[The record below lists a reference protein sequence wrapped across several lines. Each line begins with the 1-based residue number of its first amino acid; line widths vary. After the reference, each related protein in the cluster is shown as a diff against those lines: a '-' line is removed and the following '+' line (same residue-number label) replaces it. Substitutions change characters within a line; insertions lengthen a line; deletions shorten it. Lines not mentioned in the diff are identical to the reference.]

1 MKTIKLKTLLQEQFN
16 KMTEGATQ
24 LFEVDVDKDIA
35 WNTYLDSFPE
45 GHNEIYLERREF
57 DCNACSLFIKTV
69 SNVVS
74 IKNGK
79 VMSVWD
85 IDTECDTYSTVV
97 DAMKKL
103 IHNSPIKGV
112 FYYDSKEMSFGQDS
126 NKVLLED
133 GTVKTWQHLY
143 VPVPKK
149 FQRTRGDS
157 SATVRGKYNGIK
169 QVFQRG
175 LSELTVE
182 ALEVV
187 LELITQGSLYKGDEW
202 KNIVTGFLDIKKQ
215 YDKLSSNEGELFIWE
230 KSVEL
235 TGSLTGLRN
244 TSMGTLLVDISNGE
258 NLDTA
263 VRKYEKI
270 VAPSNYKR
278 PKAIFT
284 KKMLE
289 DAQKTV
295 VELGYQDSL
304 QRRYATLDDITVNN
318 ILFSNKDSANRI
330 NDAKDVF
337 AQLSA
342 SIPENPKKFSKVDE
356 ISIED
361 FVKNVLPT
369 TASLEAFVENKHS
382 SNFVSLIAPENVEA
396 PSMFK
401 WDNAFGWAYTG
412 NITDSTMKEN
422 VKNAGGKVD
431 GVLRFSIQWND
442 VGADIIDLDAH
453 CIEPRGN
460 HISYGNKNNYRTSG
474 NLDVDIRSPYQD
486 KAAVENITWSKLHQ
500 MDDGVYKFYVHNY
513 SSRGTK
519 HGFRAEIEFNGEIYS
534 FDYNKPTRG
543 NESIVVAEVTLK
555 DGKFAIKEL
564 LPSNVSSKDVWG
576 VQTNQFVPV
585 SVAMF
590 SPNYWNEQQGIGHKH
605 YLFMLKDCIN
615 PELPNGFY
623 NEFLKEDLLKHKRVF
638 EALGGKLAVKE
649 VDDQLSGIGFSS
661 TQRNELLV
669 KVTGQT
675 ERLLKIKF

>member
-1 MKTIKLKTLLQEQFN
+1 METIKLKTLLQEQFN

-202 KNIVTGFLDIKKQ
+202 KNIIAGFLDIKKQ

-258 NLDTA
+258 DLDTA

-304 QRRYATLDDITVNN
+304 QRRYASLDDITVNN

-382 SNFVSLIAPENVEA
+382 SNFVSLIAPENADA
-396 PSMFK
+396 PSM
-401 WDNAFGWAYTG
+401 G
-412 NITDSTMKEN
+412 
-422 VKNAGGKVD
+422 
-431 GVLRFSIQWND
+431 
-442 VGADIIDLDAH
+442 
-453 CIEPRGN
+453 
-460 HISYGNKNNYRTSG
+460 
-474 NLDVDIRSPYQD
+474 
-486 KAAVENITWSKLHQ
+486 
-500 MDDGVYKFYVHNY
+500 
-513 SSRGTK
+513 
-519 HGFRAEIEFNGEIYS
+519 
-534 FDYNKPTRG
+534 
-543 NESIVVAEVTLK
+543 
-555 DGKFAIKEL
+555 
-564 LPSNVSSKDVWG
+564 
-576 VQTNQFVPV
+576 
-585 SVAMF
+585 
-590 SPNYWNEQQGIGHKH
+590 
-605 YLFMLKDCIN
+605 
-615 PELPNGFY
+615 
-623 NEFLKEDLLKHKRVF
+623 
-638 EALGGKLAVKE
+638 
-649 VDDQLSGIGFSS
+649 
-661 TQRNELLV
+661 
-669 KVTGQT
+669 
-675 ERLLKIKF
+675 